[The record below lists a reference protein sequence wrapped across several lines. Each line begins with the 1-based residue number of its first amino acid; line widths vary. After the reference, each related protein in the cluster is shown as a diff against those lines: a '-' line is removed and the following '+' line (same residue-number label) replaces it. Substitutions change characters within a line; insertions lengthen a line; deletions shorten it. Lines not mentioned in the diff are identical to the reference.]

1 MRVSRGDGFI
11 EIGSSNSRQRG
22 FTLLEMMLVVTLIA
36 AIGLLAAAAMTGGF
50 DRMKL
55 DSTAKEVASELRH
68 VRARAIAIGEPQH
81 FVIDPH
87 ARRWQS
93 AEDRGGSIPRELDVG
108 FTGARELQ
116 PAEGVGAIV
125 FFGDGAS
132 SGGRLQL
139 RHRDATRTIEV
150 AWLTGEVT
158 LRRGGEA
165 R

>member
-1 MRVSRGDGFI
+1 
-11 EIGSSNSRQRG
+11 
-22 FTLLEMMLVVTLIA
+22 MLVVTLIA

-68 VRARAIAIGEPQH
+68 VRARAIATGEPQH

-158 LRRGGEA
+158 LRRGGETQ
-165 R
+165 